1 LIITP
6 RTYNIWKWIHNVDN
20 FVFHVHY
27 V

>member
-6 RTYNIWKWIHNVDN
+6 GTYNIWKWIHNVDN